1 MSVIKSLS
9 FTSVPKLQND
19 PIRARRERLVERLR
33 EQKELVSNP
42 SIVRTTQRIVRK
54 DGAKTIV
61 EIQQKVRP
69 WWRAD
74 EKGQVVFFIR
84 IGWRLLE
91 FEKGK
96 AGVVVGATDAEGG
109 ACVRDQYFTQ
119 DVGAT
124 IYQQLGIPLDVV
136 FTSTDGRPI
145 SSWMGKPIAEIV

>member
-9 FTSVPKLQND
+9 FTSVPKIQND
-19 PIRARRERLVERLR
+19 PSRARRERLLERLR

-69 WWRAD
+69 WWRSD

-96 AGVVVGATDAEGG
+96 AGVVVGAKEKLPTVIDLLISAVDKGELDGVLE
-109 ACVRDQYFTQ
+109 ANSQRVVRPRK
-119 DVGAT
+119 A
-124 IYQQLGIPLDVV
+124 
-136 FTSTDGRPI
+136 
-145 SSWMGKPIAEIV
+145 A

>member
-9 FTSVPKLQND
+9 FTSVPKVQND
-19 PIRARRERLVERLR
+19 PSRARRERLIERLR
-33 EQKELVSNP
+33 EQKELVSDP

-69 WWRAD
+69 WWRSD

-84 IGWRLLE
+84 IGWKLLE

-96 AGVVVGATDAEGG
+96 AGVVVGAKEKLPTVIDLLISAVDKGELDGVLE
-109 ACVRDQYFTQ
+109 ATSQRVVRPRK
-119 DVGAT
+119 A
-124 IYQQLGIPLDVV
+124 
-136 FTSTDGRPI
+136 
-145 SSWMGKPIAEIV
+145 A

>member
-9 FTSVPKLQND
+9 FTSVPKIQND
-19 PIRARRERLVERLR
+19 PSRARRERLVERLR

-42 SIVRTTQRIVRK
+42 SIVRTNQRIVRK

-69 WWRAD
+69 WWRSD

-96 AGVVVGATDAEGG
+96 AGVVVGAKEKLPTVIDLLISAVDKGELDGVLE
-109 ACVRDQYFTQ
+109 ANSQRVVRPKK
-119 DVGAT
+119 A
-124 IYQQLGIPLDVV
+124 
-136 FTSTDGRPI
+136 
-145 SSWMGKPIAEIV
+145 A

>member
-1 MSVIKSLS
+1 MSVIKPLS
-9 FTSVPKLQND
+9 FTSVPKIQND
-19 PIRARRERLVERLR
+19 PSRARRERLVERLR

-42 SIVRTTQRIVRK
+42 SIVRTNQRIVRK

-69 WWRAD
+69 WWRSD

-96 AGVVVGATDAEGG
+96 AGVVVGAKEKLPTVIDLLISAVDKGELDGVLE
-109 ACVRDQYFTQ
+109 ANSQRVVRPRK
-119 DVGAT
+119 A
-124 IYQQLGIPLDVV
+124 
-136 FTSTDGRPI
+136 
-145 SSWMGKPIAEIV
+145 A

>member
-1 MSVIKSLS
+1 MSVTKSLS
-9 FTSVPKLQND
+9 FTSVPKVKND
-19 PIRARRERLVERLR
+19 PSRARRERLIERLR

-69 WWRAD
+69 WWRSD
-74 EKGQVVFFIR
+74 EKGQIVFFIR

-96 AGVVVGATDAEGG
+96 AGVVVGAKEKLSTVIDLLISAISKGELDGVLE
-109 ACVRDQYFTQ
+109 ANSQRVVRPRK
-119 DVGAT
+119 A
-124 IYQQLGIPLDVV
+124 
-136 FTSTDGRPI
+136 
-145 SSWMGKPIAEIV
+145 A